1 MTNKILQ
8 QNMETIS
15 IDYEFKKYN
24 RKKKIDRTCKRQVN
38 SITMEC
44 EAHSRA
50 LLRSQLIF
58 WYCKDKQKL
67 EDKTQK
73 CMQQN

>member
-24 RKKKIDRTCKRQVN
+24 RKKKLT
-38 SITMEC
+38 
-44 EAHSRA
+44 
-50 LLRSQLIF
+50 LLVKGR
-58 WYCKDKQKL
+58 
-67 EDKTQK
+67 
-73 CMQQN
+73 